1 MDVRQRATPLVEAL
15 LLACVFA
22 LLLSPTPASA
32 APPRVVAAAAS
43 AIVVNFNVPVD
54 AGSADYVQHAAQLAI
69 DDRADLILVM
79 NTPGGL
85 LANMVQIVESIQTV
99 QDAGLAVYTY
109 VPPVAFAASAG
120 SYIALAT
127 NATYMGSGSIIGPS
141 TPYIVGGDP
150 SEVQHVQNAMIAY
163 ISSLAQKNGYNVTA
177 AANMAQNNVAY
188 PASEA
193 AAIGLASGMAETFE
207 SFLAQVGLT
216 GVPLTTFNEPL
227 YDQFLSFLSDPT
239 VDGLFILVG
248 IIALVL
254 DLFHRTLFLSV
265 VAVIFIALGFLGAQV
280 IGASIVGI
288 LMLIIAAALVILE
301 VKAGHGLFA
310 VTGVGL
316 GIAGTYLLAYNV
328 RYSPSPYGVEQ
339 YVILGGTGAAL
350 VVAFLYLTRIRRALM
365 AQPKLIDPG
374 RIVNMTGRATTDLV
388 PGKDGVANVGA
399 EDWTAQSDRFIPKGS
414 LIRVTGYADGKVQ
427 VTVDSP
433 GEPGP
438 PKSNEPS
445 ATPPS
450 SR

>member
-1 MDVRQRATPLVEAL
+1 MRQRATPLVEAL

-193 AAIGLASGMAETFE
+193 AAIGLVSGMAETFE

-316 GIAGTYLLAYNV
+316 GVAGTYLLAYNV

>member
-15 LLACVFA
+15 LLAYVFA

-193 AAIGLASGMAETFE
+193 AAIGLVSGMAETFE

-310 VTGVGL
+310 VTGIGL
-316 GIAGTYLLAYNV
+316 GVAGTYLLAYNV

-450 SR
+450 SP

>member
-193 AAIGLASGMAETFE
+193 AAIGLVSGMAETFE

-414 LIRVTGYADGKVQ
+414 LIRVTAYVDGKVQ

-450 SR
+450 SP

>member
-69 DDRADLILVM
+69 DERADLILVM

-193 AAIGLASGMAETFE
+193 AAIGLVSGMAETFE

-316 GIAGTYLLAYNV
+316 GVAGTYLLAYNV

-414 LIRVTGYADGKVQ
+414 LIRVTAYVDGKVQ

-450 SR
+450 SP